1 MKFVPRF
8 DFSWKSFGMALLV
21 VALLVSAP
29 LYTSQASEI
38 SGEITAVDVVG
49 RVIEVNSTRYTLAL
63 QAEIK
68 SASSET
74 PKELN
79 IADLRAGQYA
89 EFEANGSVIQ
99 SLRVF
104 EEGQP
109 K

>member
-1 MKFVPRF
+1 MKFIPRF
-8 DFSWKSFGMALLV
+8 DFSRKSFWMALLV

-49 RVIEVNSTRYTLAL
+49 RAIEVNGTRYTLVL

-74 PKELN
+74 LKKMS

-89 EFEANGSVIQ
+89 EFEVSGSVIQ

-104 EEGQP
+104 EEGPP

>member
-8 DFSWKSFGMALLV
+8 NLSREFLWTCLLV
-21 VALLVSAP
+21 IALIILAP
-29 LYTSQASEI
+29 LHTSQASEI
-38 SGEITAVDVVG
+38 SGEITAVDVIG
-49 RVIEVNSTRYTLAL
+49 RVIEVNGTRYTLAL

-74 PKELN
+74 PKKMS

-89 EFEANGSVIQ
+89 DFEASGSVIQ

-104 EEGQP
+104 EEGPP